1 MSLVQYG
8 NEFSTVQEW
17 VHRNEYWN
25 MEHRSGMGIV
35 WYEVWKMSGI
45 MVWE

>member
-8 NEFSTVQEW
+8 NEFSTAQEW
-17 VHRNEYWN
+17 FLGNECWN
-25 MEHRSGMGIV
+25 MEHGSGIGIV
-35 WYEVWKMSGI
+35 WYEVWKMSRI